1 MKTKYNRKPCKQKSK
16 THRKKSFSG
25 GSPFFD
31 ATSTDIPLKSFIPI
45 NPHNDDLLSNQ
56 TAARL
61 NNIVKGGTG
70 TRKNKSKSKKN
81 RK

>member
-25 GSPFFD
+25 GSSFFD
-31 ATSTDIPLKSFIPI
+31 ATSTNIPLKSFIPL
-45 NPHNDDLLSNQ
+45 NQHNDDLLSNQ
-56 TAARL
+56 TASRL
-61 NNIVKGGTG
+61 NNIIKGG